1 MVGQLVTGNFPKDEM
16 GRPIR
21 PQVVTLVDPTTG
33 LFGSSSQSATYS
45 LASNITLAGNNS
57 TTPVTI
63 PANNSASYGFSYIIG
78 GGTSPNMKLQALGAD
93 GTTWQDIVTGITA
106 SGQQGVVIF
115 TGSGGAQLRLTNTTA
130 NQITGLT
137 ATLAS

>member
-33 LFGSSSQSATYS
+33 SFGSSSQSATYS
-45 LASNITLAGNNS
+45 LASNVASLAAGAN

-63 PANNSASYGFSYIIG
+63 PANNSASYGFSYIF
-78 GGTSPNMKLQALGAD
+78 GGTSPSLKLQALGAD
-93 GTTWQDIVTGITA
+93 GATWQDVVTVTA

-115 TGSGGAQLRLTNTTA
+115 TGSGGAQLRLYNAGA
-130 NQITGLT
+130 NPITGLT
-137 ATLAS
+137 ASVAS